1 MVAAL
6 RAVEQLVLDR
16 DSFKWREQL
25 GLEMSYVVYD
35 GRWFAPLRRSLQAS
49 AEALAEEV
57 NGEVVLQLYK
67 GRDGDP
73 EEIGQQPVLRR
84 VRHFRRR
91 RSLRSQPRGRLY
103 SPVLSVFTHP
113 CVERERINNRLA

>member
-1 MVAAL
+1 MVAA

-67 GRDGDP
+67 GQVTATQKNP
-73 EEIGQQPVLRR
+73 PTACTPK
-84 VRHFRRR
+84 
-91 RSLRSQPRGRLY
+91 S
-103 SPVLSVFTHP
+103 SPPSVKTKFTITATRAALSACLSVFTHP
-113 CVERERINNRLA
+113 RVEREKNK